1 MQGIFLLFTEFDYF
15 FLVPVET
22 QRVLRLSLDEFSLPK
37 FYRLFGMSKVK
48 SAAVTAFRS
57 NCRHMDRSFGCS
69 TTDNEPMPL
78 ASLEIITDAI
88 LEIMEVNLML
98 L

>member
-1 MQGIFLLFTEFDYF
+1 
-15 FLVPVET
+15 
-22 QRVLRLSLDEFSLPK
+22 
-37 FYRLFGMSKVK
+37 MSKVK

-69 TTDNEPMPL
+69 ATDNEPMPL

-88 LEIMEVNLML
+88 LEIMEVSFNFSI
-98 L
+98 